1 MKWMHILA
9 PWTACLLAPPSADA
23 IGATGAGEASES
35 TAKNMMATISPS
47 ELLRSTTAASILEST
62 YPTAELHRLFDEWK
76 VAFGRSYEADP
87 PHEAALRKL
96 TFLENHAKIEE
107 HNQAGH
113 DWKLGH
119 NEFSDLSQEEFMER
133 MKLGK
138 HSPGVF
144 EPKGRSDGRLGLVS
158 VEGRSLRSS
167 AADVEEE
174 EFEDNAAENDELEV
188 PDEKNWVEE
197 GAVTAVKNQW

>member
-1 MKWMHILA
+1 MSIAGRLA
-9 PWTACLLAPPSADA
+9 PWTACLLAPSADA
-23 IGATGAGEASES
+23 IGATGAAGEATDSFRNDILS
-35 TAKNMMATISPS
+35 TISPS
-47 ELLRSTTAASILEST
+47 EFLRSTPAATILEST
-62 YPTAELHRLFDEWK
+62 YPTEELHRLFDEWRET
-76 VAFGRSYEADP
+76 FGRSYESNSP
-87 PHEAALRKL
+87 REAALRKL
-96 TFLENHAKIEE
+96 TWLKNHAVIEK

-133 MKLGK
+133 MRLGE

-144 EPKGRSDGRLGLVS
+144 MPRGRSDGRLVS
-158 VEGRSLRSS
+158 AGARSLRSS
-167 AADVEEE
+167 AADVEGEE
-174 EFEDNAAENDELEV
+174 LENDEDHDELEV